1 MRADLCDLELIF
13 PVNDRP
19 SANLMLAKATCL
31 LYAGEIDVRQAAQ
44 VFRRATEVLYRK
56 DLPLD
61 A

>member
-1 MRADLCDLELIF
+1 MRADLFDLELIF

-19 SANLMLAKATCL
+19 SANLMLAKGYMPIICRRD
-31 LYAGEIDVRQAAQ
+31 DVRQAAQ

-56 DLPLD
+56 DFPLD